1 MSRNDSSSGSRGDR
15 SSGKTYGGRQGGG
28 QRSKSHARGNAPV
41 NREERSGKDMTR
53 GNAPVKRKQNEKTEK
68 AGKPE
73 KSEGIRLNK
82 YVANSGICSRRDAD
96 IYIAAG
102 NVTVNGKVVT
112 EMGHKVKLNDEVKFD
127 GRRINPE
134 KPEYV
139 LLNKPKG
146 FYVTG
151 SLEKKNRTVMDLVAN
166 ASKSKLDPV
175 GKLDTQATG
184 LLLFTNDGT
193 MAKKLA
199 NPKNGIRQIYHLE
212 LDKDL
217 AYEDLQ
223 KIKEGVN
230 LEDGTAKVTDI
241 SYVENKPKREVGL
254 EIKSTKSHIVQRI
267 FKSLNYEIVKL
278 DRVTFGGLTKKDLP
292 RGHWRVLSKQEIINL
307 GNL

>member
-1 MSRNDSSSGSRGDR
+1 MSRNDRSSGSRGDR
-15 SSGKTYGGRQGGG
+15 SSGKSSGRQGGG
-28 QRSKSHARGNAPV
+28 ERSKSHARGNAPV
-41 NREERSGKDMTR
+41 NRNEKDPKTMSR
-53 GNAPVKRKQNEKTEK
+53 GNAPVKKKT
-68 AGKPE
+68 GE

-82 YVANSGICSRRDAD
+82 YVANSGVCSRRDAD

-102 NVTVNGKVVT
+102 NVTVNGKVIT
-112 EMGHKVKLNDEVKFD
+112 EMGYKVMLKDEVKFD
-127 GRRINPE
+127 GRRILPE

-146 FYVTG
+146 FFVTG
-151 SLEKKNRTVMDLVAN
+151 SLEKKNRTVMDLIAN

-184 LLLFTNDGT
+184 LILFTNDGAL
-193 MAKKLA
+193 AKSLA

-230 LEDGTAKVTDI
+230 LEDGTARVTEV

-254 EIKSTKSHIVQRI
+254 ELRSTKPHIVQRI
-267 FKSLNYEIVKL
+267 FKSLGYEIQKL
-278 DRVTFGGLTKKDLP
+278 DRVVYGGLTKKDLG
-292 RGHWRVLSKQEIINL
+292 RGHWRVLNKQEIINL
-307 GNL
+307 SNL

>member
-1 MSRNDSSSGSRGDR
+1 MSRNDR
-15 SSGKTYGGRQGGG
+15 STGKKYSGRQGGG
-28 QRSKSHARGNAPV
+28 ERKKSHARGNSPV
-41 NREERSGKDMTR
+41 NRNEKDPKDMAR
-53 GNAPVKRKQNEKTEK
+53 GNAPLKKKQ
-68 AGKPE
+68 GD

-82 YVANSGICSRRDAD
+82 YIANSGMCSRRDAD

-102 NVTVNGKVVT
+102 NVTVNGKTIT
-112 EMGHKVKLNDEVKFD
+112 EMGHRVKLTDEVKFD
-127 GRRINPE
+127 GRRVNPE
-134 KPEYV
+134 KPEYI

-151 SLEKKNRTVMDLVAN
+151 SLERKNRTVMDLVAS

-199 NPKNGIRQIYHLE
+199 NPKNGIRQIYHVE
-212 LDKDL
+212 LDKEV
-217 AYEDLQ
+217 AFEDLQ
-223 KIKEGVN
+223 KIREGVN
-230 LEDGTAKVTDI
+230 LEDGSVKVTEV
-241 SYVENKPKREVGL
+241 SYVENKPKREIGL
-254 EIKSTKSHIVQRI
+254 EIKSTKNHVVQRI
-267 FKSLNYEIVKL
+267 FKSLGYEVVKL
-278 DRVTFGGLTKKDLP
+278 DRVIYDGLSKKDLP

>member
-1 MSRNDSSSGSRGDR
+1 MSRNDRSSGSRGDR
-15 SSGKTYGGRQGGG
+15 SSNKTSSGRQGGAG
-28 QRSKSHARGNAPV
+28 RTKSHSRGNAPV
-41 NREERSGKDMTR
+41 SRDEKDPKNLSR
-53 GNAPVKRKQNEKTEK
+53 GNAPVKKKQGG
-68 AGKPE
+68 AG
-73 KSEGIRLNK
+73 KSEGMRLNK
-82 YVANSGICSRRDAD
+82 YIANSGICSRRDAD

-102 NVTVNGKVVT
+102 NVTVNGKVVI
-112 EMGHKVKLNDEVKFD
+112 EMGHKVQISDEVKFD
-127 GRRINPE
+127 GRRVNPE
-134 KPEYV
+134 KPEYI

-166 ASKSKLDPV
+166 ASKSKLTPV

-193 MAKKLA
+193 LAKNLA

-217 AYEDLQ
+217 AYDDLQ

-230 LEDGTAKVTDI
+230 LEDGTAKVTEV

-254 EIKSTKSHIVQRI
+254 EIKSTKAHIVQRI
-267 FKSLNYEIVKL
+267 FKSLGYEIVKL
-278 DRVTFGGLTKKDLP
+278 DRVVYGGLTKKDLT
-292 RGHWRVLSKQEIINL
+292 RGHWRVLSQQEVINL
-307 GNL
+307 SNL

>member
-15 SSGKTYGGRQGGG
+15 SSGKTYSGRQGGG
-28 QRSKSHARGNAPV
+28 QKSKSHARGNAPV
-41 NREERSGKDMTR
+41 NRNEKSGKEMAR
-53 GNAPVKRKQNEKTEK
+53 GNAPVNKKQGDKT
-68 AGKPE
+68 
-73 KSEGIRLNK
+73 EGIRLNK

-102 NVTVNGKVVT
+102 NVTVNGTVIT

-199 NPKNGIRQIYHLE
+199 NPKNGIRQIYHIE

-217 AYEDLQ
+217 SFDDLQ

-230 LEDGTAKVTDI
+230 LEDGTVKVTEI
-241 SYVENKPKREVGL
+241 SYIENKPKREIGL
-254 EIKSTKSHIVQRI
+254 EMRSTKHHVVQRI
-267 FKSLNYEIVKL
+267 FKSMNYEIVKL